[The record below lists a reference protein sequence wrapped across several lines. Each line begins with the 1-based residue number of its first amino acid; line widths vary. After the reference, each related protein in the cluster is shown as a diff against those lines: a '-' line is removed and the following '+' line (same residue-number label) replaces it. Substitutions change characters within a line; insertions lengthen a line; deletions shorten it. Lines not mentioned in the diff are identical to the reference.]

1 MNKQQLEVWALNLS
15 NYFIK
20 KKKYQLIT
28 FNQDTSEM
36 WLYNPEEKLY
46 PIVLITT
53 QEIGSLNRIEI
64 EHHRV
69 ALAMLVKGQAKGL
82 NFSVNPNFEGS
93 DDQNI
98 VVTNNAIS
106 NPSLLEYFEGLDQ
119 VLEVS
124 GNLKN
129 ARQRAMHRVTK
140 NMRRLNKVNFYKSY
154 RVTTIVSLLLVAFF
168 VLSIWM
174 IEKFGISMSAV
185 FVMLGAYYK
194 PMITNAN
201 EWWRLLTP
209 MLLHASF
216 IHLFMNLVA
225 LRNIASILERELGW
239 KKFLM
244 TLLVGVIY
252 GSIFL
257 FVRDEMVI
265 GIGISAGIYALLG
278 VLFVYLY
285 ERDLLK
291 NRRILSNVMSTIF
304 LNVMISLLPN
314 VSFTAHLG
322 GLYIGVILGFLF
334 SRRDDWKLIRQISGF
349 VLSVSTGF
357 LVYLLVRQNIPFQP
371 TSLDLEVIESWHRL
385 GLDKYALRLMKLYF
399 GGSL

>member
-106 NPSLLEYFEGLDQ
+106 NPTLLEYFEGLDQ

-124 GNLKN
+124 SNLKN

-154 RVTTIVSLLLVAFF
+154 RVTTIVSLFLVAFF
-168 VLSIWM
+168 MLSIWM
-174 IEKFGISMSAV
+174 IEKFGISISAV

-357 LVYLLVRQNIPFQP
+357 LVYLLVRQNLPFQP

>member
-124 GNLKN
+124 GNLKS

-154 RVTTIVSLLLVAFF
+154 RVTTIVSLFLVAFF
-168 VLSIWM
+168 MLSIWM
-174 IEKFGISMSAV
+174 IEKFGISISAV

>member
-124 GNLKN
+124 SNLKN

-154 RVTTIVSLLLVAFF
+154 RVTTIVSLFLVAFF
-168 VLSIWM
+168 MLSIWM
-174 IEKFGISMSAV
+174 IEKFGISISAV

-334 SRRDDWKLIRQISGF
+334 SRRDDWKLIRQISGL

>member
-28 FNQDTSEM
+28 FNQNTSEM

-124 GNLKN
+124 GNLKS
-129 ARQRAMHRVTK
+129 AKQRAMHRVTK

-154 RVTTIVSLLLVAFF
+154 RVTTIVSLFLVAFF
-168 VLSIWM
+168 MLSIWM
-174 IEKFGISMSAV
+174 IEKFGISISAV

-334 SRRDDWKLIRQISGF
+334 SRRDDWKLIRQISGL

>member
-36 WLYNPEEKLY
+36 WLYNPEEKMY

-124 GNLKN
+124 SNLKN

-154 RVTTIVSLLLVAFF
+154 RVTTIVSLFLVAFF
-168 VLSIWM
+168 MLSIWM
-174 IEKFGISMSAV
+174 IEKFGISISAV

>member
-124 GNLKN
+124 SNLKN

-154 RVTTIVSLLLVAFF
+154 RVTTIVSLFLVAFF
-168 VLSIWM
+168 MLSIWM
-174 IEKFGISMSAV
+174 IEKFGISISAV